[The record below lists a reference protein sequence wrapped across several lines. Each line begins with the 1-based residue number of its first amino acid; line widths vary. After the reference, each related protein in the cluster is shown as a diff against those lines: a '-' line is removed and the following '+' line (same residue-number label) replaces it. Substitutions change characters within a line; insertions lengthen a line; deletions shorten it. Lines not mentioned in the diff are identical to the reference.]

1 MQRGPIENQK
11 GTWGNTTIFSPSHH
25 TFELQEI
32 PGEKCCAYQYVVFGM
47 GNNADEWKCHQTL
60 YKRMSH
66 ILKGDVGGGGLYKK
80 YWTSFSRL

>member
-32 PGEKCCAYQYVVFGM
+32 PGEKCCAYQYVVFSM
-47 GNNADEWKCHQTL
+47 GNNADELSATRRCTSGCRTYTREMWG
-60 YKRMSH
+60 S
-66 ILKGDVGGGGLYKK
+66 GLYKK
-80 YWTSFSRL
+80 CWTSFSRQ